1 MKRLTLILATVLMGF
16 VMASCQ
22 DSSLK
27 KEDIMKATNAF
38 FEQAEQELQTISSGE
53 EFMDFFRAFTEK
65 KSHFIEELFVDHIDE
80 EGNLKGFS
88 EEQAEDIYNSI
99 YERATA
105 YNRVEAVKAAEFIA
119 PTVDNLEA
127 AVNALYEQYQAGVE
141 FTPENVDA
149 FILSVSP
156 YTVFQD
162 YDNVLPELRER
173 TFAINDKLT
182 EMDAPLGAKIN
193 EMYPQE

>member
-1 MKRLTLILATVLMGF
+1 
-16 VMASCQ
+16 
-22 DSSLK
+22 
-27 KEDIMKATNAF
+27 MKATNAF

>member
-65 KSHFIEELFVDHIDE
+65 KSQFIEELFVDHIDE

>member
-182 EMDAPLGAKIN
+182 EMDTPLGAKIN